1 MGKRKSL
8 NLVTAVVIAGV
19 LAGCGSSKGMMN
31 ETAAYEVA
39 AEAPAAAMEE
49 YLYDA
54 GYDMAAGAAVEN
66 AYDTAAMPEEMPEEA
81 VAQEFDAEAGAGE
94 AKNQAQELPENPQ
107 AGRKLI
113 TTMNLSAETEHF
125 DELMGNLERQ
135 IAELGGYI
143 ENSDQWNGSVDYYGN
158 RINDRS
164 ASLTVRIPIEK
175 LDGFLS
181 LMEENSNITNKSKNV
196 EDVTLAYVDL
206 ESHKKAL
213 LTAEE
218 RLLEL
223 LEKAETVEDLIA
235 IEEKL
240 TDVRYQLESM
250 ESQLRTY
257 DNKIN
262 YSTVYLNIQE
272 VTRLTPVEA
281 PTTWSRIKNG
291 FSENLYNLG
300 EGIKDFFIGVVINI
314 PYIVMWIIILG
325 IGAFIGFLVV
335 KHDKKRKEKR
345 RKERQQTE
353 GNGAAAQKEAEG
365 PLPYGVKKSSMLSA
379 GRWKKGGRASVPET
393 EQGKPETAETE
404 QGKPE
409 TAEAKQEYEESE
421 KEKTEPAKK

>member
-1 MGKRKSL
+1 MGKRKGIEL
-8 NLVTAVVIAGV
+8 LAGV
-19 LAGCGSSKGMMN
+19 MIILMLAGCGSSKGMMN
-31 ETAAYEVA
+31 SAQTAAYEAA
-39 AEAPAAAMEE
+39 AEAPAAVAEE

-54 GYDMAAGAAVEN
+54 GYDVAAGGADN
-66 AYDTAAMPEEMPEEA
+66 AYDMAKMPEEA
-81 VAQEFDAEAGAGE
+81 VTEEFDAEAGTGE
-94 AKNQAQELPENPQ
+94 TKTQELPENPQ

-125 DELMGNLERQ
+125 DALMGNLEKQ

-164 ASLTVRIPIEK
+164 ASLTVRIPMEK

-335 KHDKKRKEKR
+335 KHDKKKKEKR

-353 GNGAAAQKEAEG
+353 GNGAAAQEEPEG

-379 GRWKKGGRASVPET
+379 GRWKKRSRTSAPET
-393 EQGKPETAETE
+393 EQGKQETE
-404 QGKPE
+404 QIKPE
-409 TAEAKQEYEESE
+409 IAEAKQGYEEPE
-421 KEKTEPAKK
+421 KEKTEPAEE

>member
-1 MGKRKSL
+1 
-8 NLVTAVVIAGV
+8 
-19 LAGCGSSKGMMN
+19 
-31 ETAAYEVA
+31 
-39 AEAPAAAMEE
+39 MEE
-49 YLYDA
+49 YLYDV
-54 GYDMAAGAAVEN
+54 G
-66 AYDTAAMPEEMPEEA
+66 YDTAAEVSAEMPEEA

-94 AKNQAQELPENPQ
+94 AKNQAQELPENQQ

-113 TTMNLSAETEHF
+113 TTMTLSAETEHF
-125 DELMGNLERQ
+125 DALMGNLERQ

-164 ASLTVRIPIEK
+164 ASLTVRIPMEK

-281 PTTWSRIKNG
+281 PTTWSRIRNG

-325 IGAFIGFLVV
+325 IGAFIGFLAV
-335 KHDKKRKEKR
+335 KHDKKKKEKR
-345 RKERQQTE
+345 QKERQQTE
-353 GNGAAAQKEAEG
+353 GNEAAAPEEAEG
-365 PLPYGVKKSSMLSA
+365 PLPYGVKKGSMPSA
-379 GRWKKGGRASVPET
+379 GRWKKRGRASVPET
-393 EQGKPETAETE
+393 GHGKPETAETK
-404 QGKPE
+404 QG
-409 TAEAKQEYEESE
+409 YEEPD
-421 KEKTEPAKK
+421 KEKAESAKE